1 MNTWVLIDL
10 LSALLAMS
18 LTTMLT
24 LLILIIAYRKN
35 LLDIPDER
43 KIHRMPIP
51 RLGGITF
58 FPAITFTMLMVSGIA
73 MVSHDINFITLL
85 NTDVLVESFFLICGM
100 ILLYTIGA
108 VDDIIGVN
116 YVVKFTIQLIAAIL
130 MIAGGIVI
138 DNLHGLFG
146 IYALSGPIS
155 VILTVLV
162 VLLIINAINLIDG
175 IDGLSS
181 GISAIACAIYGY
193 VALTNGLYIYSLL
206 AFSTFGALLLFF
218 FFNVFGH
225 VNSHKK
231 IFMGDTGTMT
241 IGLIM
246 AALSIRI
253 CGMEQLEYDFNPAV
267 VGFAPLLVP
276 CLDVVR
282 VYFHRIRNHKNPFL
296 PDNNHIH
303 HKLLS
308 TGYGPHQTLVT
319 ILILSAL
326 LSLVNMLVSA
336 YVDITWIILG
346 DIVLWAIYNIYL
358 SRKIGQITKLQ
369 GEISIARV

>member
-146 IYALSGPIS
+146 IYALSAPIS

-319 ILILSAL
+319 ILILSAI
-326 LSLVNMLVSA
+326 LSLVNMLISV

-358 SRKIGQITKLQ
+358 SRKIGQIIKLQ

>member
-1 MNTWVLIDL
+1 
-10 LSALLAMS
+10 
-18 LTTMLT
+18 
-24 LLILIIAYRKN
+24 
-35 LLDIPDER
+35 
-43 KIHRMPIP
+43 MPIP

-146 IYALSGPIS
+146 IYALSAPIS

-319 ILILSAL
+319 ILILSAI
-326 LSLVNMLVSA
+326 LSLVNMLISA